1 MKIAFFQRAFHF
13 RLDICLHAI
22 ILVQAFVVRDIRGR
36 RRLFMCQLR
45 KVRLIEQGVDVN
57 RFGGEYVI
65 YAYTE
70 QTEEIIFAERGV
82 MIDQLADQRQ
92 AGRNLRFDLVPQ
104 KQHKPVARKMSVR
117 FVFLQNGGEYRGSEA
132 FGVLRNILAEM
143 ILHVLEIMYVEA
155 HHRIVKRAV
164 IQNQPFGVF
173 LELCVSAAF
182 DHGIE
187 LLRLQLLFM
196 LSVLFEE
203 IKD

>member
-1 MKIAFFQRAFHF
+1 MFHIVPAYQRFRAVETLLGYIVFRLIKEVKIAFFQRAFHF

-104 KQHKPVARKMSVR
+104 KQHKPVARKMSVSFFCR
-117 FVFLQNGGEYRGSEA
+117 TEENIEEA
-132 FGVLRNILAEM
+132 KRLAS
-143 ILHVLEIMYVEA
+143 
-155 HHRIVKRAV
+155 
-164 IQNQPFGVF
+164 
-173 LELCVSAAF
+173 SA
-182 DHGIE
+182 I
-187 LLRLQLLFM
+187 
-196 LSVLFEE
+196 SSP
-203 IKD
+203 K